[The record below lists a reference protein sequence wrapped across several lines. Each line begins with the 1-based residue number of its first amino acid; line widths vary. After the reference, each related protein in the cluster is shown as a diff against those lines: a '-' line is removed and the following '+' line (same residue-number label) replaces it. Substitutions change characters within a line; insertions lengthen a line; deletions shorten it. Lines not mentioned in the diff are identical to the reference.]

1 MMTNELYHHGIKG
14 QKWGVRRYQNL
25 DRSLTPAG
33 KERYG
38 RGTGDKI
45 KSAVTAV
52 GRTVGNAGKAV
63 GRGIG
68 NAGKTVG
75 SKISESYKKRH
86 PEKMSD
92 AELKAYAA
100 RLQMEKQVK
109 QLKNDLTPKKQ
120 HKIRTRIAGIMD
132 KGIDKITNRAWDELA
147 NKIFEDK
154 TTSDPYEVLRNPKST
169 NKEVKEAR
177 ERIVNQDIIRKSE
190 LENRVFDTSRFDT
203 NKSSK
208 KENDA
213 YKAWRDSEE
222 NARKSRSD
230 YQKTYDSGS
239 KAVRQIIKNAG
250 NRKTGWGPKDDTPQ
264 MAAAKKVAER
274 VMTRDDMIKRMMEGK
289 KYK

>member
-38 RGTGDKI
+38 RGTGEKI
-45 KSAVTAV
+45 KSAVTTV

-68 NAGKTVG
+68 NASKTVG

-86 PEKMSD
+86 PEKMTD
-92 AELKAYAA
+92 AELKAYAS

-109 QLKNDLTPKKQ
+109 QLKEELTPKKQ

-147 NKIFEDK
+147 NKIFEDR
-154 TTSDPYEVLRNPKST
+154 TVSDPYEVLKNPKAT
-169 NKEVKEAR
+169 DKEINAAR
-177 ERIVNQDIIRKSE
+177 QRVVNEDIIRKSE
-190 LENRVFDTSRFDT
+190 LENRVFNPDHFDT
-203 NKSSK
+203 KKSSK

-213 YKAWRDSEE
+213 FKAWRDSEE
-222 NARKSRSD
+222 NARDSRGD
-230 YQKTYDSGS
+230 YQRKYDSGS
-239 KAVRQIIKNAG
+239 KAVRQIIKNSG
-250 NRKTGWGPKDDTPQ
+250 NRKAGWGPQ
-264 MAAAKKVAER
+264 MNEAKKVAER
-274 VMTRDDMIKRMMEGK
+274 VMTKEDMIERMMKGK